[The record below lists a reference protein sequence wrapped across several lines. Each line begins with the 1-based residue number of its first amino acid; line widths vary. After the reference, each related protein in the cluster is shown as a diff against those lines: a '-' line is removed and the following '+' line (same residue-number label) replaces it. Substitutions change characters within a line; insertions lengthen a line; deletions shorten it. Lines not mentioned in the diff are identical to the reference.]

1 MMRNQYFELHV
12 LEIVQGYMDDH
23 ISYLYSKAALENELK
38 DIIMNYEENYNEPIS
53 ISIFYFDEIEIF
65 GQLVKQDVKKV
76 FEWHK

>member
-1 MMRNQYFELHV
+1 MRKQYFEVHI
-12 LEIVQGYMDDH
+12 LEMACGYLDNRTYH
-23 ISYLYSKAALENELK
+23 FFNKKALEDEIK

-65 GQLVKQDVKKV
+65 GQLIKQDVKKV